1 MRMHFAWGPGGGG
14 LKLQTAPKPHHPLK
28 LLHTADIHLG
38 RHLYGRRRHHEFAAF
53 LDWLA
58 ATLDAEHIDALV
70 IAGDIFDT
78 ATPSPRSQAQ
88 YYQFLCRIAAGN
100 CRHIIITAG
109 NHDSPAFLDAPRDIL
124 RALNVHVIGAAR
136 EPADEVLLLRDR
148 DGAPEAII
156 CAVPYLRERDLRTAD
171 AGESLAEKAGKL
183 LDGIRAHYTAAVA
196 HAETLRAAHGADL
209 PLIATGHLYTAGGQ
223 TSEAHDHEIGT
234 LTHVPASAFPA
245 AIDYLALGHIHLAQ
259 RLDSNETRRYSGSP
273 LPHTFAEAAQN
284 KTVCLVTFQG
294 RSAAVRP
301 LVVPDFQK
309 RARLRGDLPALEAQI
324 SELAATG
331 DNIWLEIHYEG
342 EAVEG
347 GLRDRLH
354 ALTADTP
361 LEILR
366 LKNERIRERVLAQN
380 TDSETLDDLNPLDV
394 FERCLAAHHIP
405 ADQRDALRQNYREIL
420 AGLDDDRPQ

>member
-1 MRMHFAWGPGGGG
+1 M
-14 LKLQTAPKPHHPLK
+14 
-28 LLHTADIHLG
+28 
-38 RHLYGRRRHHEFAAF
+38 
-53 LDWLA
+53 
-58 ATLDAEHIDALV
+58 DAEHIDALV

-100 CRHIIITAG
+100 CRHVIITAG

-124 RALNVHVIGAAR
+124 RVLNVHVIGAAR

-171 AGESLAEKAGKL
+171 AGESPAEKAGKL
-183 LDGIRAHYTAAVA
+183 LDGIRAHYAAAVA

-223 TSEAHDHEIGT
+223 TSEAHDHQIGT

-273 LPHTFAEAAQN
+273 LPHTFAEAVQN

-301 LVVPDFQK
+301 LAVPDFQK

-324 SELAATG
+324 NELAATG

-347 GLRDRLH
+347 GLHDRLH

-366 LKNERIRERVLAQN
+366 LKNERIRERVLTQN

>member
-1 MRMHFAWGPGGGG
+1 M
-14 LKLQTAPKPHHPLK
+14 K
-28 LLHTADIHLG
+28 LLHTADLHLG

-58 ATLDAEHIDALV
+58 ATLEAEQVDVLV
-70 IAGDIFDT
+70 IAGDVFDT

-88 YYQFLCRIAAGN
+88 YYQFLCRIAAGP
-100 CRHIIITAG
+100 CRHVIITAG

-124 RALNVHVIGAAR
+124 RALNVHVIGTAR

-148 DGAPEAII
+148 DGAPEAIV
-156 CAVPYLRERDLRTAD
+156 CAVPYLRERDLRSAD
-171 AGESLAEKAGKL
+171 AGESPAEKTAKL
-183 LDGIRAHYTAAVA
+183 LDGIRAHYAAAVA
-196 HAETLRAAHGADL
+196 HAETLRNGAAL
-209 PLIATGHLYTAGGQ
+209 PLIATGHLYTAGSQ

-234 LTHVPASAFPA
+234 LTHVPASVFPA

-259 RLDSNETRRYSGSP
+259 RLDGSETRRYSGSP
-273 LPHTFAEAAQN
+273 LAHTFAEAAQN

-301 LVVPDFQK
+301 LAVPDFQK

-342 EAVEG
+342 ETVEG

-366 LKNERIRERVLAQN
+366 LKNARIRERVLAQN

-394 FERCLAAHHIP
+394 FERCLAVHDVP
-405 ADQRDALRQNYREIL
+405 LEQRDALRHTYREAL
-420 AGLDDDRPQ
+420 ASLDDEPAP

>member
-1 MRMHFAWGPGGGG
+1 M
-14 LKLQTAPKPHHPLK
+14 KI
-28 LLHTADIHLG
+28 LHTADLHLG

-53 LDWLA
+53 LDWFA
-58 ATLDAEHIDALV
+58 ATLEAEQVDALI
-70 IAGDIFDT
+70 IAGDVFDT

-88 YYQFLCRIAAGN
+88 YYQFLCRIAAGP
-100 CRHIIITAG
+100 CRHVIITAG

-124 RALNVHVIGAAR
+124 RALNVHVIGTAR

-148 DGAPEAII
+148 DGAPEAIV
-156 CAVPYLRERDLRTAD
+156 CAVPYLRERDLRSAD
-171 AGESLAEKAGKL
+171 AGESPAEKTAKL
-183 LDGIRAHYTAAVA
+183 LDGIRAHYAAAVA
-196 HAETLRAAHGADL
+196 HAEPLRNGAAL
-209 PLIATGHLYTAGGQ
+209 PLIATVHLYTAGSQ

-234 LTHVPASAFPA
+234 LTHVPASVFPA

-259 RLDSNETRRYSGSP
+259 RLDGSETRRYSGSP
-273 LPHTFAEAAQN
+273 LAHTFAEAAQN
-284 KTVCLVTFQG
+284 KTVCLVAFQG
-294 RSAAVRP
+294 RNAAVRP
-301 LVVPDFQK
+301 LAVPVFQK
-309 RARLRGDLPALEAQI
+309 RERLRGDLPALEARLA
-324 SELAATG
+324 ELAATG

-342 EAVEG
+342 ETVEG